1 MQFFYVLKKGASWKT
16 ASSIIMKDTS
26 YEKTLNRRFNQ
37 LIKNNIIS
45 NAYNEIQN
53 NYIKN
58 NTIDEVYI
66 DSTDIQNS
74 NCTKNNTY
82 KSFKLHKQAMRL
94 SIIADKNRIPL
105 TYSIQPA
112 YNNDSHLGFELAKT
126 LKLNDNKEHYLVGDK
141 GYYMNKMKKDYL
153 LKNNKL
159 KLLVPKKKYKKNK
172 KKNTKRIQI
181 HHSEYMKQILKNR
194 IVIEHT
200 NSIIHRSFKKVHQ
213 IYEKTKNCYDAFI
226 KLAIVCMI
234 IRKSV

>member
-1 MQFFYVLKKGASWKT
+1 
-16 ASSIIMKDTS
+16 MKNSS

-37 LIKNNIIS
+37 LIKNNVIC

-66 DSTDIQNS
+66 DSTDIQNI
-74 NCTKNNTY
+74 NCNKNDTY

-105 TYSIQPA
+105 TYSIHPA
-112 YNNDSHLGFELAKT
+112 YNNDSYLGFELAKT

-141 GYYMNKMKKDYL
+141 GYYMNKLKKDYL

-159 KLLVPKKKYKKNK
+159 KLLVPKKKYKKN
-172 KKNTKRIQI
+172 TKSTQV
-181 HHSEYMKQILKNR
+181 HHSAHMKQLLKNR

-200 NSIIHRSFKKVHQ
+200 NSIIHRSFKRIHQ
-213 IYEKTKNCYDAFI
+213 IYEKTKNSYDAFI
-226 KLAIVCMI
+226 KLALRCMI

>member
-1 MQFFYVLKKGASWKT
+1 
-16 ASSIIMKDTS
+16 MKNSS

-37 LIKNNIIS
+37 LIKNNVIC

-74 NCTKNNTY
+74 NCNKNDTY

-105 TYSIQPA
+105 TYSIHPA
-112 YNNDSHLGFELAKT
+112 YNNDSYLGFELAKT

-141 GYYMNKMKKDYL
+141 GYYMNKLKKDYL

-159 KLLVPKKKYKKNK
+159 KLLVPKKKYKKN
-172 KKNTKRIQI
+172 TKSTQV
-181 HHSEYMKQILKNR
+181 HHSAHMKQLLKNR

-200 NSIIHRSFKKVHQ
+200 NSIIHRSFKRIHQ
-213 IYEKTKNCYDAFI
+213 IYEKTKNSYDAFI
-226 KLAIVCMI
+226 KLALICMI

>member
-1 MQFFYVLKKGASWKT
+1 
-16 ASSIIMKDTS
+16 MKNSS

-37 LIKNNIIS
+37 LIKNNVIC

-66 DSTDIQNS
+66 DSTDIQNI
-74 NCTKNNTY
+74 NCNKNDTY

-94 SIIADKNRIPL
+94 SIIVDKNRIPL
-105 TYSIQPA
+105 TYSIHPA
-112 YNNDSHLGFELAKT
+112 YNNDSYLGFELAKT

-141 GYYMNKMKKDYL
+141 GYYMNKLKKDYL

-159 KLLVPKKKYKKNK
+159 KLLVPKKKYKKN
-172 KKNTKRIQI
+172 TKSTQV
-181 HHSEYMKQILKNR
+181 HHSAHMKQLLKNR

-200 NSIIHRSFKKVHQ
+200 NSIIHRSFKRIHQ
-213 IYEKTKNCYDAFI
+213 IYEKTKNSYDAFI
-226 KLAIVCMI
+226 KLALICMI

>member
-1 MQFFYVLKKGASWKT
+1 
-16 ASSIIMKDTS
+16 MKNSS

-37 LIKNNIIS
+37 LIKNNVIC

-66 DSTDIQNS
+66 DSTDIQNI
-74 NCTKNNTY
+74 NCNKNDTY

-105 TYSIQPA
+105 TYSIHPA
-112 YNNDSHLGFELAKT
+112 YNNDSYLGFELAKT

-141 GYYMNKMKKDYL
+141 GYYMNKLKKDYL

-159 KLLVPKKKYKKNK
+159 KLLVPKKKYKKN
-172 KKNTKRIQI
+172 TKSTQV
-181 HHSEYMKQILKNR
+181 HHSAHMKQLLKNR

-200 NSIIHRSFKKVHQ
+200 NSIIHRSFKRIHQ
-213 IYEKTKNCYDAFI
+213 IYEKTKNSYDAFI
-226 KLAIVCMI
+226 KLALICMI

>member
-1 MQFFYVLKKGASWKT
+1 
-16 ASSIIMKDTS
+16 MKNSS

-37 LIKNNIIS
+37 LIKNNVIC

-66 DSTDIQNS
+66 VSTDIQNI
-74 NCTKNNTY
+74 NCNKNDTY

-105 TYSIQPA
+105 TYSIHPA
-112 YNNDSHLGFELAKT
+112 YNNDSYLGFELAKT

-141 GYYMNKMKKDYL
+141 GYYMNKLKKDYL

-159 KLLVPKKKYKKNK
+159 KLLVPKKKYKKN
-172 KKNTKRIQI
+172 TKSTQV
-181 HHSEYMKQILKNR
+181 HHSAHMKQLLKNR

-200 NSIIHRSFKKVHQ
+200 NSIIHRSFKRIHQ
-213 IYEKTKNCYDAFI
+213 IYEKTKNSYDAFI
-226 KLAIVCMI
+226 KLALICMI

>member
-1 MQFFYVLKKGASWKT
+1 
-16 ASSIIMKDTS
+16 MKDTS
-26 YEKTLNRRFNQ
+26 HEKTLNRRFNQ

-66 DSTDIQNS
+66 DSIDIQNS

-82 KSFKLHKQAMRL
+82 KSFKLHKQAIRL
-94 SIIADKNRIPL
+94 SIIAYKNRIPL

-112 YNNDSHLGFELAKT
+112 YNNDSHLGFKLAKT

-141 GYYMNKMKKDYL
+141 GYYMNNMKKDYL

-159 KLLVPKKKYKKNK
+159 KLLVPKKKYKKN
-172 KKNTKRIQI
+172 TKSTQV
-181 HHSEYMKQILKNR
+181 HHSAHMKQLLKNR
-194 IVIEHT
+194 L
-200 NSIIHRSFKKVHQ
+200 IILKLNKYYVVKFFYKK
-213 IYEKTKNCYDAFI
+213 EKVSDAKALQLKKMQVQLEKNDKSMDPSVLCQFLLNI
-226 KLAIVCMI
+226 FLI
-234 IRKSV
+234 ILKK